1 MRCGGSWEAGK
12 TCFWNLL
19 AEMAGL
25 RRRETRRDETRHDTT
40 RSVEI
45 QYRSRHETNITGIRP
60 FINRHTDQYSRSAHR
75 GHCASLHFDI
85 ASRRVGCCHP
95 SEVSAPAYFSLQM
108 QIEKVHNPLEA
119 LILTMLLPGIAHI
132 PPQREPM
139 LDALENLDLVPV
151 LSLVHDVD
159 GPAPVLL
166 LERRI
171 VRGAGQEEG
180 VFRKKTKTIRVRYAH
195 LMIGIAWEETRH
207 SLFRFSK

>member
-1 MRCGGSWEAGK
+1 M
-12 TCFWNLL
+12 
-19 AEMAGL
+19 
-25 RRRETRRDETRHDTT
+25 H
-40 RSVEI
+40 VE
-45 QYRSRHETNITGIRP
+45 EVDNP
-60 FINRHTDQYSRSAHR
+60 F
-75 GHCASLHFDI
+75 
-85 ASRRVGCCHP
+85 
-95 SEVSAPAYFSLQM
+95 
-108 QIEKVHNPLEA
+108 EA
-119 LILTMLLPGIAHI
+119 LVLAMLLPGIAHI
-132 PPQREPM
+132 PPQRKSM

-180 VFRKKTKTIRVRYAH
+180 VFRKRKKTIRVRYAH